1 MGSVDEETKIF
12 EARGAAVE
20 FYTYLRQEFDPKV
33 DEFIRKHP
41 ELAEVAENLKKLQH
55 RRAADIATLV
65 QEIDD
70 LRDARIE
77 GRLPKAQYIARL
89 KLLQIRLNEM
99 QERSDPLADLA
110 QDMVEAR
117 TPAA

>member
-1 MGSVDEETKIF
+1 VDELISKN
-12 EARGAAVE
+12 
-20 FYTYLRQEFDPKV
+20 
-33 DEFIRKHP
+33 P
-41 ELAEVAENLKKLQH
+41 ELAEVAENLKEQLH
-55 RRAADIATLV
+55 RRAADIAALV

-99 QERSDPLADLA
+99 QERFDFLQTSTKA
-110 QDMVEAR
+110 
-117 TPAA
+117 